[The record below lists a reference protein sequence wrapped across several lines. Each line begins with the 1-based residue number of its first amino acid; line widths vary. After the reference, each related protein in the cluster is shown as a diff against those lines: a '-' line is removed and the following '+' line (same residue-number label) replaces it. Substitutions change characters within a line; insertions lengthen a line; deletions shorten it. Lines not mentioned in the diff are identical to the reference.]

1 MSVVLERWND
11 DKMDA
16 LAGGVTDLGHR
27 VDVLDVK
34 VDGMGEQV
42 DKRFEQVDRRF
53 EQVDKRFEQVDKR
66 FEQVDKRFE
75 QVDRDLRELRQETR
89 AGFEKLNDHF
99 RRMQWTL
106 IGAAGAIIASLIGAP
121 HL

>member
-1 MSVVLERWND
+1 MPVVLERWND
-11 DKMDA
+11 DKMDE

-34 VDGMGEQV
+34 VDGLG
-42 DKRFEQVDRRF
+42 EQVDRRF

-66 FEQVDKRFE
+66 FEQVDK
-75 QVDRDLRELRQETR
+75 DLREQRQETR
-89 AGFEKLNDHF
+89 ELRLEMKAGFDKLSDQF
-99 RRMQWTL
+99 RHMQWTL
-106 IGAAGAIIASLIGAP
+106 IGVAGAIIASLIGAP

>member
-16 LAGGVTDLGHR
+16 LAGGVADLGHR

-34 VDGMGEQV
+34 VDGLGVQV
-42 DKRFEQVDRRF
+42 DQ
-53 EQVDKRFEQVDKR
+53 R

-75 QVDRDLRELRQETR
+75 QVDRDLREQRQETRELRQETK

-99 RRMQWTL
+99 RRMQWAL
-106 IGAAGAIIASLIGAP
+106 IGVAGAIVASLIGAP

>member
-16 LAGGVTDLGHR
+16 LAGGVTDLGRR

-34 VDGMGEQV
+34 VDGLGVQV
-42 DKRFEQVDRRF
+42 DQRFEQVD
-53 EQVDKRFEQVDKR
+53 QR

-75 QVDRDLRELRQETR
+75 QVDRDLREQRQETK

-106 IGAAGAIIASLIGAP
+106 IGVAGAIVASLIGAP